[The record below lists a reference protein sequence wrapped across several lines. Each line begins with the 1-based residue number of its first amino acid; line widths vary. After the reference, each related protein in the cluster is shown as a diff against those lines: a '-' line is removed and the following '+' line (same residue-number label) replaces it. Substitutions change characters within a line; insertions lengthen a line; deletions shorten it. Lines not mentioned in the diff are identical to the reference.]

1 MRLLWGLSGEIVH
14 LHATVNPESRR
25 ILLFRLYPNRSIMSV
40 YAFMK
45 VFIKQYG
52 RLKLVWA
59 DGGSWYDRTP
69 KWLRLKPQVIS
80 RGFRNR
86 LERRFPTIKA

>member
-1 MRLLWGLSGEIVH
+1 
-14 LHATVNPESRR
+14 
-25 ILLFRLYPNRSIMSV
+25 MSV

-59 DGGSWYDRTP
+59 DGGLWYDRTP

-80 RGFRNR
+80 GGFRNR
-86 LERRFPTIKA
+86 LERR